1 MTKRWDSYVVM
12 SIAVG
17 ITAAFCFLFFWP
29 QQRELTRLRTSVR
42 AKESQLVRWTSEIAK
57 LSQVEADL
65 KQANELLTNY
75 RTRVPDTAEVGDFV
89 EEVSAIAERL
99 GLRDQNIVPL
109 TPEKRG
115 PVTALPIKISF
126 EAGFGAI
133 FSFLREV
140 EELPRVARVTEL
152 VVGYPDEDQDPVD
165 RAGDRLRTELTMQI
179 YYETTEA
186 GSRV

>member
-1 MTKRWDSYVVM
+1 MKKRWDSYVIM

-17 ITAAFCFLFFWP
+17 VTAAFCFLFFWP
-29 QQRELTRLRTSVR
+29 QQRELTRLRASVR
-42 AKESQLVRWTSEIAK
+42 AKEEQQVRWTSEIAK

-65 KQANELLTNY
+65 KRANELLADY
-75 RTRVPDTAEVGDFV
+75 RTRVPDTAEVGDFM

-109 TPEKRG
+109 TPETRG
-115 PVTALPIKISF
+115 PVTALPIRISF
-126 EAGFGAI
+126 EASFAAI

-152 VVGYPDEDQDPVD
+152 VVGYPDEDED
-165 RAGDRLRTELTMQI
+165 AGNRDGRYLKTELTMQI
-179 YYETTEA
+179 YYETTRA